1 MRIVF
6 MGGPVPVPVLE
17 ERAYARADAAGVNA
31 RPAIQPTG
39 GMHRA
44 RRHREPLRCRNGN
57 AGQAPINRG
66 QRKSRWKPAAFSELA
81 WS

>member
-39 GMHRA
+39 GMRSTRRDRGRFVAGTATLA
-44 RRHREPLRCRNGN
+44 RRL
-57 AGQAPINRG
+57 
-66 QRKSRWKPAAFSELA
+66 
-81 WS
+81 

>member
-17 ERAYARADAAGVNA
+17 GGAYARTDAAGVNA
-31 RPAIQPTG
+31 LPAIQPVG
-39 GMHRA
+39 GMRRPRRDMA
-44 RRHREPLRCRNGN
+44 RVRRFGQRRNPVT
-57 AGQAPINRG
+57 ANRR